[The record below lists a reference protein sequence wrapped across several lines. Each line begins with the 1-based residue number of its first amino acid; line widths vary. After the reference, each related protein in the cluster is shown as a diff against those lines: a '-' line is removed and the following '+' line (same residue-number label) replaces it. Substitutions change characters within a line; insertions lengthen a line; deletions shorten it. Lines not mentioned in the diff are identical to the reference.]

1 MPLVAYDTPGVVRR
15 PDMLCG
21 TVIAG
26 CSGMHGEEFVRYN
39 LRYLTGEA
47 ISTTFVLV
55 GKLDVPFSIPKQ
67 KLDLLCFRLL

>member
-1 MPLVAYDTPGVVRR
+1 MPLVAYDTPGVVRG

-39 LRYLTGEA
+39 CK
-47 ISTTFVLV
+47 IF
-55 GKLDVPFSIPKQ
+55 DW
-67 KLDLLCFRLL
+67 